1 VPLPGLEAE
10 RDRLFTL
17 LASLGDFRRGSV
29 SEGGYSAGPRR
40 EQQGPAGDAASA
52 GSVVPP
58 QHAGPSSWA

>member
-29 SEGGYSAGPRR
+29 SEGGVLGRAAPRAAG
-40 EQQGPAGDAASA
+40 AGR
-52 GSVVPP
+52 
-58 QHAGPSSWA
+58 